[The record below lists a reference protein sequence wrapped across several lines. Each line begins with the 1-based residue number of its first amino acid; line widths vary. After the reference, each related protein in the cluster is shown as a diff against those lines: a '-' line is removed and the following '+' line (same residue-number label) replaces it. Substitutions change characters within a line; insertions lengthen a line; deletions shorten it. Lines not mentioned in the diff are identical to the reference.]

1 MYKIAIV
8 GHGKDKFTDES
19 ARKARELITRILSR
33 ENHPHK
39 GKICLVSG
47 HSPVGGIDIWAE
59 EVAKELEIEMDIKS
73 PRQHSWDGEYGYK
86 ARNIDI
92 ATSCDECHIILVNT
106 LPQNYNGMRF
116 NNCYHCAKHADA
128 SIPNHVKSG
137 GCWTGWQAYSRNKEC
152 TWHIIKQ

>member
-8 GHGKDKFTDES
+8 GHGKDKFTNES
-19 ARKARELITRILSR
+19 ARKARALIRKLLS
-33 ENHPHK
+33 EEHPHF
-39 GKICLVSG
+39 GENCLVSG

-59 EVAKELEIEMDIKS
+59 EIANEIEIPTDIKS

-92 ATSCDECHIILVNT
+92 ATSCDECHIILVNQ
-106 LPQNYNGMRF
+106 LPPNYHGMRF
-116 NNCYHCAKHADA
+116 SNCYHCAKHPDTN
-128 SIPNHVKSG
+128 IPEHVKSG

-152 TWHIIKQ
+152 YWHIIKQ